1 MCALSKFRFLPIK
14 CLYMYTKLELEFD
27 PIQFKERT
35 HTHTVREIGFSD
47 WGGQKNFSE
56 ARLFSPKNPRNF
68 SQARVFSP
76 KIPPMFSKARFF
88 PLKFSNFWGIWAPK
102 QLSKAEV
109 EQARVIYYLSYT
121 SEARR
126 GKNIGGA
133 MAPPLPPSL
142 QWDEAN
148 LDGTEKFFE

>member
-1 MCALSKFRFLPIK
+1 MYVL
-14 CLYMYTKLELEFD
+14 LYHQ
-27 PIQFKERT
+27 PP
-35 HTHTVREIGFSD
+35 VREIGFSD

-56 ARLFSPKNPRNF
+56 GRLFSPKNPRNF

-76 KIPPMFSKARFF
+76 KIPQIFSKARFF
-88 PLKFSNFWGIWAPK
+88 PLKFSNFGGIWAPK

-133 MAPPLPPSL
+133 MAPLAPPLPPSL
-142 QWDEAN
+142 EIGN
-148 LDGTEKFFE
+148 VMHILLVSPSE

>member
-1 MCALSKFRFLPIK
+1 M
-14 CLYMYTKLELEFD
+14 
-27 PIQFKERT
+27 
-35 HTHTVREIGFSD
+35 REIGFLD
-47 WGGQKNFSE
+47 WGGQNNFSE

-68 SQARVFSP
+68 SQARVFFP
-76 KIPPMFSKARFF
+76 KIPRIFSKARFF

-102 QLSKAEV
+102 QLSKAGV

-133 MAPPLPPSL
+133 MAPLAPPLPPSL
-142 QWDEAN
+142 FGLN
-148 LDGTEKFFE
+148 LLFSHLLTRDRWRRNFDQEVHVQSWWCQKVYDWIFKNPGFCERF

>member
-1 MCALSKFRFLPIK
+1 MDSPPRIARNIRPV
-14 CLYMYTKLELEFD
+14 LYVFV
-27 PIQFKERT
+27 FWRA
-35 HTHTVREIGFSD
+35 VREIGFSD

-68 SQARVFSP
+68 SQAKVFSP
-76 KIPPMFSKARFF
+76 KIPRIFSKARFF

-102 QLSKAEV
+102 QLSKAGV
-109 EQARVIYYLSYT
+109 EQARVIYYFSYT

-142 QWDEAN
+142 GSAVIQAWKRRN
-148 LDGTEKFFE
+148 SLLYLKQKK